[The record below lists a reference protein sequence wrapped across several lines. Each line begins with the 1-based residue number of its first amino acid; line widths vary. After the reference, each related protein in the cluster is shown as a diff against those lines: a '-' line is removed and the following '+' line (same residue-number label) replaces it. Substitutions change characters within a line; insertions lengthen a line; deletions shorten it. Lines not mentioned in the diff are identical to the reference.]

1 MLAVS
6 VQPGWEQAAK
16 RVTYFREIISD
27 GGDRSV
33 PLQAQLEAITNGEI
47 STFSFAA
54 GMTPAEARQSTRYS
68 VHGLHEYKGKFNPQV
83 VRAICNMLG
92 MQAGDWI
99 LDPFCGS
106 GTTLLEAFHLGLNAI
121 GIDLNPLGV
130 EISNAKIAAMQ
141 VPSDQLLEHVDSI
154 KVHLNERIA
163 GMHFDKP
170 FSDSQ
175 LKRLVSSGWQ
185 DRLNCP
191 NYLRLWFTES
201 AWRQLAA
208 VMEEIESLPSK
219 EIQLIMRVVLSD
231 IVRDVSLQDVADLRI
246 RRRKSPPENEPVI
259 PLFVNSLSKKVSN
272 ILKARQL
279 VWPARTR
286 TGGAIG

>member
-1 MLAVS
+1 MSIRLLWQHYKYFPYEREFARREVRELMGQKPSEEGDGLAVS

-27 GGDRSV
+27 GGDRIV

-68 VHGLHEYKGKFNPQV
+68 AHGLHEYKGKFNPQV

-141 VPSDQLLEHVDSI
+141 VPSDQLLEHVAVI

-201 AWRQLAA
+201 ALRNLPLSWRK
-208 VMEEIESLPSK
+208 S
-219 EIQLIMRVVLSD
+219 RVC
-231 IVRDVSLQDVADLRI
+231 
-246 RRRKSPPENEPVI
+246 RRRRFS
-259 PLFVNSLSKKVSN
+259 
-272 ILKARQL
+272 
-279 VWPARTR
+279 
-286 TGGAIG
+286 